1 MPLELNIEKIWCRQ
15 KLKIRKQQ
23 FLQILVHT
31 DMKSTK
37 EAIS

>member
-1 MPLELNIEKIWCRQ
+1 MHLKLNSEKIWCRQ
-15 KLKIRKQQ
+15 KLKIRKQIV
-23 FLQILVHT
+23 QISVHT